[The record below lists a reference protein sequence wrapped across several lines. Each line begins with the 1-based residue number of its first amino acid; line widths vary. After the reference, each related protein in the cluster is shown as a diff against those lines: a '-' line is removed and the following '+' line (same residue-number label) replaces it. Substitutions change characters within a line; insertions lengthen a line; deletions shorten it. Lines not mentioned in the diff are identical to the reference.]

1 MKYKRIIERCSTM
14 YPMFSEKQES
24 IGMSKRRA
32 LEFLDKYSIRSDNE
46 IQSIKLLQSRIF
58 HIPTDGL
65 PHEVFHTGYSL
76 KTVLSGCLFNK
87 PDFSIFVEIL
97 HLVEERCFYIIQ
109 NDYNGKLE
117 QPLILK
123 FPVDLSWEEMNS
135 GGMLSDYLLR
145 MPYEQY
151 FLFGGS
157 GVWGRFTDNEFDC
170 PCDVYGF
177 SGIAEEKI
185 NHIFHEEVDYSN
197 DFYKYLPPVYRE
209 SLYGLPD
216 ESAA

>member
-87 PDFSIFVEIL
+87 PE
-97 HLVEERCFYIIQ
+97 
-109 NDYNGKLE
+109 N
-117 QPLILK
+117 
-123 FPVDLSWEEMNS
+123 
-135 GGMLSDYLLR
+135 
-145 MPYEQY
+145 
-151 FLFGGS
+151 
-157 GVWGRFTDNEFDC
+157 
-170 PCDVYGF
+170 
-177 SGIAEEKI
+177 
-185 NHIFHEEVDYSN
+185 
-197 DFYKYLPPVYRE
+197 
-209 SLYGLPD
+209 
-216 ESAA
+216 AAKKPM